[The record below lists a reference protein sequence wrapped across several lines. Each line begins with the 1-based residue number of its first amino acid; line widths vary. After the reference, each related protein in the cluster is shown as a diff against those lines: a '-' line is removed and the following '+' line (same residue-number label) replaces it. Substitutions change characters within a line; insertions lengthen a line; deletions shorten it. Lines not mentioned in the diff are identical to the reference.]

1 MGVQV
6 LFHSPV
12 FLYLLVL
19 FHSVITQY
27 NSDTREVSIFG
38 MMLQEHIFK
47 TITGAAFGDVCLLEC
62 YGDVRCQSFN
72 YVFTQDKCELSNRA
86 KEARPEDFVPNS
98 ERYYFRRDIKRA
110 HLGAIPELPADSCK
124 EIKSS
129 EGGQAVSG
137 KYWLNFIKP
146 DTPVLAHCDMKTEDT
161 DECNASIGVC
171 DVSADCR
178 NTLGSYR
185 CSCRTGF
192 SGDGHTCKGFS
203 NFKTDGRR
211 GRFGIIQKFT
221 APRTSR
227 YLIKAWGARGGTHSY
242 DYGYNPGTYFGG
254 KGAFREGKF
263 RLNNGTVLNIV
274 IGQRGGDSVEVKG
287 GNSTNKTAAQLGVS
301 VEDNAGTGGGGGS
314 FVYTTADVLLLV
326 AGGGGGA
333 SSGYNGVDGQVGSS
347 GTSSVGKESSQVRNG
362 GTGGQPGECNT
373 AGGNYH
379 GGVGAGWLGQGCTRL
394 GSSHGERG
402 GSRAQGWI
410 GGQAGGMNSG
420 NNGGPAP
427 GAVGGFGG
435 GGGGSEDNGA
445 SGGGGGYSG
454 GGSGISS
461 KQAGGGGGSYCSGED
476 CSGLIGGNSNE
487 DGLVQI
493 FEWLG

>member
-146 DTPVLAHCDMKTEDT
+146 DTPVLAHCDMKTE
-161 DECNASIGVC
+161 
-171 DVSADCR
+171 
-178 NTLGSYR
+178 
-185 CSCRTGF
+185 
-192 SGDGHTCKGFS
+192 GFS